1 MAAIRPG
8 GFPCLMPRPGG
19 PPKTV
24 VMKRSAGAWRNS
36 WVSWQDNG
44 VACAP
49 ASTQR
54 RPIGG
59 TDPVSENCVPC
70 AFGDRDRH
78 EKAEKNDDDDRLF
91 DRTGS
96 F

>member
-1 MAAIRPG
+1 MAIQSGHWSWNRNW
-8 GFPCLMPRPGG
+8 G
-19 PPKTV
+19 P
-24 VMKRSAGAWRNS
+24 WRNS

-49 ASTQR
+49 ASRQG

-59 TDPVSENCVPC
+59 IDLVSENCVSC
-70 AFGDRDRH
+70 ASGDRDRH
-78 EKAEKNDDDDRLF
+78 EKPEKNDDDDRLF
-91 DRTGS
+91 DRTPS